1 MSRLVFCDLC
11 DTNLGVLFERDGD
24 AGAPTLDLL
33 PHHDC
38 WHVTRQ
44 ALVEDLEALHAGE
57 SSLPFSLKGI
67 TTRVRQLSHW
77 RNPARLA
84 NPYAPSSL
92 GCSGGGLSRNACG
105 RAAANRGDV

>member
-38 WHVTRQ
+38 WHVTR
-44 ALVEDLEALHAGE
+44 
-57 SSLPFSLKGI
+57 
-67 TTRVRQLSHW
+67 
-77 RNPARLA
+77 
-84 NPYAPSSL
+84 
-92 GCSGGGLSRNACG
+92 
-105 RAAANRGDV
+105 

>member
-1 MSRLVFCDLC
+1 MSRLVFCELC

-24 AGAPTLDLL
+24 AGGPTLDLL

-57 SSLPFSLKGI
+57 SSLPVSLKRIVAGA
-67 TTRVRQLSHW
+67 RQLS
-77 RNPARLA
+77 L
-84 NPYAPSSL
+84 
-92 GCSGGGLSRNACG
+92 
-105 RAAANRGDV
+105 

>member
-24 AGAPTLDLL
+24 AGGPKLDLL

-44 ALVEDLEALHAGE
+44 ALAEDLEALQAGE
-57 SSLPFSLKGI
+57 SSLPVSVK
-67 TTRVRQLSHW
+67 
-77 RNPARLA
+77 
-84 NPYAPSSL
+84 
-92 GCSGGGLSRNACG
+92 RNAA
-105 RAAANRGDV
+105 RARELSL